1 MLARILTALSFVA
14 ILHAQ
19 DDPKA
24 VAHAMYEEIRKLPE
38 ILPEA
43 ARDDAFRAM
52 LLRIRREPK
61 QYRLALASNL
71 AVSAGEVATASGTL
85 QEIADLLV
93 DEMRDAPERASELER
108 RSLAE
113 FALYRHIRVSL
124 DDPLYRAELAKLED
138 QTRMRAKADFKLTDL
153 TGKQWHLKELRG
165 KVVLVNFWATW
176 CAPCQ
181 REIADFQAMHERFAG
196 QGLLILAVTSED
208 AATVKRCQA
217 DRPFTF
223 RVLLDPGDIAK
234 KQFLVDGIP
243 YSMLYNREGRMVAEI
258 PGPSTMEQLL
268 GTLRE
273 AGLK

>member
-1 MLARILTALSFVA
+1 MRFAIWLCVMGGAMLG
-14 ILHAQ
+14 AQ
-19 DDPKA
+19 DDPAA
-24 VAHAMYEEIRKLPE
+24 VAHAMYEEIRKLPDVV
-38 ILPEA
+38 PEA
-43 ARDDAFRAM
+43 ARDEAFRAM
-52 LLRIRREPK
+52 LQRIRQEPK
-61 QYRLALASNL
+61 QYRLALGSNL
-71 AVSAGEVATASGTL
+71 AISAGEVATASGTL

-113 FALYRHIRVSL
+113 FALYYHIRVSL
-124 DDPLYRAELAKLED
+124 DDLLYRAELAKLED
-138 QTRMRAKADFKLTDL
+138 RARTRASADFTLMDM
-153 TGKQWHLKELRG
+153 TGKPWHLKDLRG

-181 REIADFQAMHERFAG
+181 REIADFQAMHDRFAD

-208 AATVKRCQA
+208 AATVKRYQA

-223 RVLLDPGDIAK
+223 RVLLDPGDMAR

-243 YSMLYNREGRMVAEI
+243 QSMLYDREGTMVAEI
-258 PGPSTMEQLL
+258 PGPLTKGQLL
-268 GTLRE
+268 DTLGR